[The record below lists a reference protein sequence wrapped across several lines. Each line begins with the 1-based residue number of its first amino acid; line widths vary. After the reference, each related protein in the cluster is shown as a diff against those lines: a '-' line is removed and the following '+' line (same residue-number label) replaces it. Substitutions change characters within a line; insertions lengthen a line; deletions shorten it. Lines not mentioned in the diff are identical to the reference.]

1 MPSANGLW
9 ELFVCESVGVFA
21 RVKIFLGV
29 NLSVVVGVVV
39 GVGMAFD
46 CSGAIVS
53 GALFGHWWFEVVL
66 WSW

>member
-1 MPSANGLW
+1 VPSANGLW

-21 RVKIFLGV
+21 REKIFLGV
-29 NLSVVVGVVV
+29 NLSVVVVV

-66 WSW
+66 WFW

>member
-9 ELFVCESVGVFA
+9 ELFVCVSVGVFA

-29 NLSVVVGVVV
+29 NLSVVVGVV
-39 GVGMAFD
+39 VGMAFD

>member
-1 MPSANGLW
+1 M
-9 ELFVCESVGVFA
+9 CESVGVFA
-21 RVKIFLGV
+21 REKIFLGV
-29 NLSVVVGVVV
+29 NLSVVVVV

-66 WSW
+66 WFW